1 MFNFE
6 QLRLRQ
12 TLSCYCSRRPP
23 MCGTELSALP
33 HSSAL
38 RQPRTPAVWRPSWRP
53 GRTRTWA
60 CTSWASRP
68 STAPPPT
75 MPPRT
80 WSCCCSAGQRPTA
93 WCSSGII
100 IILIPYP
107 VQCTRMN
114 CRTHIVLIWIR
125 SSSLK
130 RYAVRYKLYSIQ
142 YVEKISII
150 YHSIMFSITPQEIHL
165 AF

>member
-100 IILIPYP
+100 FILIPYP
-107 VQCTRMN
+107 VQCTLVFIVVFSVYSE
-114 CRTHIVLIWIR
+114 TPLHIAA
-125 SSSLK
+125 SMG
-130 RYAVRYKLYSIQ
+130 YAGAARILLDQGAGEQSN
-142 YVEKISII
+142 
-150 YHSIMFSITPQEIHL
+150 
-165 AF
+165 